1 MNILHSK
8 IMGEHP
14 KHLIITHGLFGQLDN
29 WNTLGRKYAEH
40 FSVHLVDLRNHGRS
54 FHDDDTSQ
62 KAMAEDFLAYMNH
75 HNIEKAHF
83 IGHSLGGKVVMEMAL
98 NYPEKVEKLLVA
110 DMAPKSYPP
119 HHQDILNGLNNV
131 DFSKVERR
139 SDVEPFLETHIHAPS
154 VRQFLM
160 KSVFRKDDGS
170 YAFRFNFDALNR
182 DYDDLTQNLLP
193 QKTFEGPVL
202 FLGGENSNYI
212 LGDDKPLIRGYFPH
226 AEVEYVSKAGHWL
239 HAENPME
246 FFEKSMAFF
255 KR

>member
-1 MNILHSK
+1 
-8 IMGEHP
+8 
-14 KHLIITHGLFGQLDN
+14 
-29 WNTLGRKYAEH
+29 
-40 FSVHLVDLRNHGRS
+40 
-54 FHDDDTSQ
+54 
-62 KAMAEDFLAYMNH
+62 
-75 HNIEKAHF
+75 
-83 IGHSLGGKVVMEMAL
+83 
-98 NYPEKVEKLLVA
+98 
-110 DMAPKSYPP
+110 
-119 HHQDILNGLNNV
+119 
-131 DFSKVERR
+131 
-139 SDVEPFLETHIHAPS
+139 
-154 VRQFLM
+154 M